1 MQLMQLTQTI
11 NLFPPTK
18 SRMTKAATQP
28 ALPGLEMPAEEK
40 PPVTNRQIAEVLNN
54 IAELLE
60 IQHSN
65 PYRIMAYRNATRGV
79 LALEEPAT
87 RILARQEA
95 LPIPGLGKRLRQRI
109 AELVATG
116 TMTFY
121 NDLCM
126 QSLPVGVHAL
136 MRVHF
141 VGIQTA
147 IKLYDELG
155 IDTPEKL
162 WNATTQERIRQLPGF
177 GPRSEAR
184 LQAAVK
190 AFLTHKQR
198 TDASLDDVA

>member
-18 SRMTKAATQP
+18 SRTTKATTQP
-28 ALPGLEMPAEEK
+28 ALPGLEIPAEEK

-79 LALEEPAT
+79 LALEEPAAM
-87 RILARQEA
+87 ILARREP
-95 LPIPGLGKRLRQRI
+95 LPIPGLGKRLSQRI
-109 AELVATG
+109 EELVATG

-121 NDLCM
+121 NDLCV
-126 QSLPVGVHAL
+126 QSLPAGVRAL

-141 VGIQTA
+141 VGVQTA
-147 IKLYDELG
+147 IKLYEELG

-162 WNATTQERIRQLPGF
+162 WNAATQERIRQLPGF

-190 AFLTHKQR
+190 AFLAQKR
-198 TDASLDDVA
+198 RADASLDGAA